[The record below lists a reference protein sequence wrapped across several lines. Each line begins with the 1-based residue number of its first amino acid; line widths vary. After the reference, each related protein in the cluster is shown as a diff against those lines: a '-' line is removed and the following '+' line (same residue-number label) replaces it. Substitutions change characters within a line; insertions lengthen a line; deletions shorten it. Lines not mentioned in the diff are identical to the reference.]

1 MVGSLKAQ
9 VGGREVIS
17 GNASSNT
24 GEKARAQLIVLM
36 GHNKKWREP
45 EGARHQ
51 DDSSCVLEFDPGG
64 HLDGPRPAEIG
75 GWMAAA

>member
-36 GHNKKWREP
+36 ATIKNGVNPKVHAIKMT
-45 EGARHQ
+45 A
-51 DDSSCVLEFDPGG
+51 VAF
-64 HLDGPRPAEIG
+64 
-75 GWMAAA
+75 